1 MVHRAHCR
9 KEKAPKRIY
18 QQPSSMMPQFYVS
31 GRKAGTVK
39 IAVRSRSEQTSP
51 TNGPASPRQ
60 VLRVAAEGGGGTA
73 YDDSVRSQQVILPQS
88 TLPKNNTSS
97 SVDGPQDSFTI
108 YKPTSHQEGGKTQ
121 VLSEDDEN
129 QALPS
134 VREIIRQVEEM
145 TLKNNNSAHNS
156 NTSLDHSHSGGSIM
170 HISRSLSRPAN
181 AEVPGKGANNR
192 SLSASSAQI
201 NGGTMGGT
209 HNHNGTYYATS
220 SNSSDYDSHTV
231 GRAYATTR
239 RGDFDSDNRRS
250 AGQSAVHVARKGD
263 MIANLPQDYQKLLE
277 AFLEQRKEIQRLR
290 KEMADKDRL
299 IASLQKDIHLYEP
312 WR

>member
-1 MVHRAHCR
+1 M
-9 KEKAPKRIY
+9 
-18 QQPSSMMPQFYVS
+18 
-31 GRKAGTVK
+31 
-39 IAVRSRSEQTSP
+39 
-51 TNGPASPRQ
+51 
-60 VLRVAAEGGGGTA
+60 
-73 YDDSVRSQQVILPQS
+73 
-88 TLPKNNTSS
+88 
-97 SVDGPQDSFTI
+97 
-108 YKPTSHQEGGKTQ
+108 
-121 VLSEDDEN
+121 
-129 QALPS
+129 PS

-170 HISRSLSRPAN
+170 HISRSLSRPVN
-181 AEVPGKGANNR
+181 AEVPSRGANSR

-201 NGGTMGGT
+201 NGGTMGRT
-209 HNHNGTYYATS
+209 HNQNGTYYATS

-231 GRAYATTR
+231 GR
-239 RGDFDSDNRRS
+239 G
-250 AGQSAVHVARKGD
+250 
-263 MIANLPQDYQKLLE
+263 LLE